1 MPPPTRTSA
10 VNDAHVTCRDNSY
23 SRTRHSDGCVLA
35 DASQA
40 PRAKHAAAGIVS
52 RGGASDMPHA
62 YLPLSVLMRRLVP
75 LKPALE

>member
-1 MPPPTRTSA
+1 MTRMS
-10 VNDAHVTCRDNSY
+10 HVEIIDTLALSY
-23 SRTRHSDGCVLA
+23 IDGCVLA

-40 PRAKHAAAGIVS
+40 PRAKHAAAGIVL

-62 YLPLSVLMRRLVP
+62 HLPLSVLMRRLVP